1 MPTMT
6 IYTLAK
12 ELNMT
17 PSMVSRAFN
26 PEAKI
31 SEEKR
36 QIVLAAAKKY
46 DFSPNRLASR
56 LSMRA
61 VRIGILLNSHFAI
74 NTDHMIAGVKQAYA
88 KLKDYKVTY
97 EITMM
102 NSHTAPPEEYN
113 EVLTRYRGYDGVIL
127 TGMSS
132 SKYTDMI
139 RALYRHTP
147 AIVQVQAINNE
158 ADYLFAS
165 QHNEETASFL
175 AAEFLSNCLRAERD
189 KGVLLFTGS
198 MESALHAKAAAAF
211 ERACAACGLNLLES
225 VDMKDDEAYFER
237 ILPGIFEKHGSEI
250 AGLYMTSGISTPL
263 CRYLEKNGLSLPF
276 VAFDTYDEIKHYLKK
291 GIISATISQNVA
303 YQMEVAFDRLVRYL
317 ITGEACQ
324 KTIYTD
330 VQLVLKSNMHQFG

>member
-56 LSMRA
+56 LSRKT
-61 VRIGILLNSHFAI
+61 VHIGILISSRFAV
-74 NTDHMIAGVKQAYA
+74 NTAHMLAGIKAAYA
-88 KLKDYKVTY
+88 QLKDYKITYDVTVINPL
-97 EITMM
+97 EK
-102 NSHTAPPEEYN
+102 SSAD
-113 EVLTRYRGYDGVIL
+113 YRAALDSYKRCNGIIVS
-127 TGMSS
+127 GMSS
-132 SKYTDMI
+132 AKYTPML
-139 RALYRHTP
+139 RELHQYNP
-147 AIVQVQAINNE
+147 AIVQVQAINDE
-158 ADYLFAS
+158 TDYLFAS
-165 QHNEETASFL
+165 KHSEECASAL
-175 AAEFLSNCLRAERD
+175 AAEFLSHCLQFSR
-189 KGVLLFTGS
+189 KKNVLLFTGDS
-198 MESALHAKAAAAF
+198 ESALHAKAAATF
-211 ERACAACGLNLLES
+211 ERACATCGLNLLES

-237 ILPGIFEKHGSEI
+237 ILPGVFEKHGSEI

-263 CRYLEKNGLSLPF
+263 CRYLEKNGISLPF
-276 VAFDTYDEIKHYLKK
+276 VAFDTYNEIKHYLKK